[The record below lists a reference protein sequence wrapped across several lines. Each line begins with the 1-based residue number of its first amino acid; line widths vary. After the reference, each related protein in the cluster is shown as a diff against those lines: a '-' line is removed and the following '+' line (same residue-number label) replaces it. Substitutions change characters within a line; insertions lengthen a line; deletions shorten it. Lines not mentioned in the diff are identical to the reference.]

1 MRSMQIMKI
10 KPPGTVNPPSGNP
23 TCTNQNSQLVSQSR
37 PCGFAV
43 PSQGGIWAEQ
53 WCSGGMKLGTE
64 LRHRAGCSLC
74 SFLGWLC
81 SCSELD
87 ECFSKVWRPPM
98 RCSWICCCWLSPLKQ
113 LIKETKII
121 YFTENTWCE
130 FSGIFWERNSNCNEQ
145 NLFSLLIFFP

>member
-23 TCTNQNSQLVSQSR
+23 TCTNQNAQLVSQSR

-43 PSQGGIWAEQ
+43 PFHGIWAEQ

-64 LRHRAGCSLC
+64 LRHRAGCNLC

-98 RCSWICCCWLSPLKQ
+98 WCSWICCCWLSPLKQ
-113 LIKETKII
+113 LIKETKNYLLQRQHLMWI
-121 YFTENTWCE
+121 FRHFLREKFKLQWTELV
-130 FSGIFWERNSNCNEQ
+130 FIVD
-145 NLFSLLIFFP
+145 FFP